1 MKKMVLPILLL
12 AFFLIPFFVFA
23 QTESAFEDSPN
34 DSFFKAEVIEIIE
47 EKINTLPDG
56 SEVRQQ
62 NLLLRGLE
70 GEFRDKEI
78 EFNGIGPLDVLSKN
92 IYKTG
97 DKVLTVASYGADGN
111 AAYYITD
118 YVRSKSLWIIAIV
131 FALALVIVGRIK
143 GLRSLLALLL
153 TFFVIIKYIIPQ
165 ILAGASPLVTT
176 FIGSIAIL
184 LIIIYVTEGWR
195 ARSHISVISIFF
207 SLIITILISWL
218 FVSLTKLTGAAS
230 EDILFLVNIG
240 EQAINFKGLLL
251 AGVIIG
257 ALGVLDDVVISQV
270 STVEQIVRVNNSLN
284 KKQIFRH
291 AYKVGVSHIASM
303 TNTLFLAYAGVS
315 LPLLILFVSGES
327 AFAGWSQAVN
337 SELIATEIVRT
348 LAGSIGLILSV
359 PIATFIAVR
368 WYGKHN

>member
-1 MKKMVLPILLL
+1 MKKIILLVL
-12 AFFLIPFFVFA
+12 LSVFLLTPFFVLA
-23 QTESAFEDSPN
+23 QDASAPRDA
-34 DSFFKAEVIEIIE
+34 FFKAEVIEIIE
-47 EKINTLPDG
+47 QKINVLPDG
-56 SEVRQQ
+56 TGVEQQ

-70 GEFRDKEI
+70 GDFKDKEI
-78 EFNGIGPLDVLSKN
+78 EFNGIGSYDVLSKN

-97 DKVLTVASYGADGN
+97 DKVLTIASYDAEGN
-111 AAYYITD
+111 SAYYITD
-118 YVRSKSLWIIAIV
+118 YVRSKSLWAIAIV
-131 FALALVIVGRIK
+131 FALALIIVGGIK
-143 GLRSLLALLL
+143 GLRSLLALFL
-153 TFFVIIKYIIPQ
+153 TFLVIIKYIIPQ
-165 ILAGASPLVTT
+165 ILAGASPLATT
-176 FIGSIAIL
+176 FIGSVIIL
-184 LIIIYVTEGWR
+184 LIIIYVTEGFR

-240 EQAINFKGLLL
+240 GQVINFKGLLL

-270 STVEQIVRVNNSLN
+270 ATVEQIVGANNSLN
-284 KKQIFRH
+284 KRQVFKH

-327 AFAGWSQAVN
+327 AFASFGQALN

-359 PIATFIAVR
+359 PIATFIAAG
-368 WYGKHN
+368 WYKKKLK